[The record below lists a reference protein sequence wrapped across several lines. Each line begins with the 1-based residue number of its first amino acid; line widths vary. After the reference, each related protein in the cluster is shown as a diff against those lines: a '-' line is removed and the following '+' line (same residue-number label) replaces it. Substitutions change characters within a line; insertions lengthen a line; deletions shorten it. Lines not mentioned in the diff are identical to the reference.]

1 MEDTRQLDDEDLAW
15 GNAQEEAL
23 GIRMHQ
29 DEDSRANLEEDEVH
43 LLVHVEENMAIAQ
56 SSFACQ
62 CQERQ
67 LLQELVG
74 RQQAS

>member
-1 MEDTRQLDDEDLAW
+1 M
-15 GNAQEEAL
+15 
-23 GIRMHQ
+23 RMHQ
-29 DEDSRANLEEDEVH
+29 DEDSRVNLEEDEEH

-56 SSFACQ
+56 SSFAFH

-67 LLQELVG
+67 LLQGLVG

>member
-1 MEDTRQLDDEDLAW
+1 
-15 GNAQEEAL
+15 
-23 GIRMHQ
+23 MHQ

-43 LLVHVEENMAIAQ
+43 LLVHVVEENIVIAQ
-56 SSFACQ
+56 SSFAFH

>member
-1 MEDTRQLDDEDLAW
+1 
-15 GNAQEEAL
+15 
-23 GIRMHQ
+23 MHQ
-29 DEDSRANLEEDEVH
+29 DEDSRANLEEDEAAH
-43 LLVHVEENMAIAQ
+43 LLVHFEENMAIAQ

-67 LLQELVG
+67 LLQGLVG